1 MLEFDPIK
9 RPSFTQLEQKIPKLF
24 NQAAVGN
31 SLRLSTL
38 KPQASKFIDS
48 DVSSLRGSRA
58 GSVYSSRSS
67 QSAGRVFASSIK
79 PSKPE
84 DEDI

>member
-1 MLEFDPIK
+1 MLEFDPLK

-24 NQAAVGN
+24 SQAAVGN

-38 KPQASKFIDS
+38 KPEASRFIDN
-48 DVSSLRGSRA
+48 DVSSLKGSRS

-79 PSKPE
+79 PIKPE
-84 DEDI
+84 D

>member
-1 MLEFDPIK
+1 MLDFDPLK

-24 NQAAVGN
+24 SQAAVGN

-38 KPQASKFIDS
+38 KPSASRFIDN
-48 DVSSLRGSRA
+48 DISSLKGSRA

-67 QSAGRVFASSIK
+67 QSAGRVFASNIK
-79 PSKPE
+79 PIKP
-84 DEDI
+84 